1 MAFYNIDIYDKQDFD
16 GRPHFDLTVRGQENS
31 IQNNG
36 LKTARVKVTYSKFKT
51 QSGYDGF
58 QQLVYKALLQYDNML
73 IDWTPTILYR
83 CLEVYS
89 QIKYIKVGQTHF
101 VKGSQSLAIAK
112 PLAQIFRSNILDKP
126 SSDFTKEALKTTF
139 TIKGEEYN
147 INSNHFTQWVLGLI
161 KQSILDDEAPY
172 SLGMDIINLR
182 NALIN
187 ISSQELNDL
196 ANYKPQSTLLAGRQV
211 IASFSSAIHATICDI
226 QHKDIAIFNVKQ
238 LKLYW
243 TLCNIFDLDGAD
255 EYPLDSNEPKKA
267 LDSFR
272 LLLKRLATSTKQ

>member
-1 MAFYNIDIYDKQDFD
+1 MDFYNIDIYDKQEFD
-16 GRPHFDLTVRGQENS
+16 GKPHFDLTVRGQENS

-58 QQLVYKALLQYDNML
+58 QQLVYKAVLQYDNML
-73 IDWTPTILYR
+73 ADWMPTILYR

-89 QIKYIKVGQTHF
+89 QIKDIKVGQTHF
-101 VKGSQSLAIAK
+101 VGGNQSLAIAK
-112 PLAQIFRSNILDKP
+112 PLAQIFQSDILDKP

-139 TIKGEEYN
+139 TIKGEEFN
-147 INSNHFTQWVLGLI
+147 IKSNHFTQWVLGLI
-161 KQSILDDEAPY
+161 KQSILNDEAPY
-172 SLGMDIINLR
+172 SFGVDIINLR

-196 ANYKPQSTLLAGRQV
+196 ANSKPKSTLLVGRQL
-211 IASFSSAIHATICDI
+211 IASFSRAIHATICDI
-226 QHKDIAIFNVKQ
+226 QHKNVAIFNVKQ
-238 LKLYW
+238 LRLYW

-255 EYPLDSNEPKKA
+255 EYQLDSEEPKKA
-267 LDSFR
+267 IDSFR
-272 LLLKRLATSTKQ
+272 KLLKRISDI